1 MQVQFWGMKTGTA
14 LTVETVALKRNFS
27 TGIMAINGNQILLNA
42 QELHKLY
49 ISYPWKRKKSD
60 ISEKNEEKIGENA

>member
-1 MQVQFWGMKTGTA
+1 MKTGTV

-27 TGIMAINGNQILLNA
+27 TDIMAINGDQILLNA

-49 ISYPWKRKKSD
+49 ISYP
-60 ISEKNEEKIGENA
+60 